1 MITVDCREVESIL
14 NELVVY
20 VADQVGA
27 VPNLKYHEFI
37 LSAIEDD
44 DIVEITEAIDQLRM
58 VLNQDINLLCETEE
72 PCAMTLNI
80 SNFLNNPPQ
89 NMKNILPDYNFQMG
103 TCSQDGQQVQCPE
116 FSWVATSCDSWK
128 ESWDVTIGGLFPNMT
143 TGVFF
148 SDLPP
153 EECNGIVDMDF

>member
-44 DIVEITEAIDQLRM
+44 DIV
-58 VLNQDINLLCETEE
+58 NQDKVVASIKEFLQSIGEQTNF
-72 PCAMTLNI
+72 AVI
-80 SNFLNNPPQ
+80 S
-89 NMKNILPDYNFQMG
+89 KGDTVSIESISGKVIERD
-103 TCSQDGQQVQCPE
+103 QQPE
-116 FSWVATSCDSWK
+116 SELFSCTHCGH
-128 ESWDVTIGGLFPNMT
+128 VTPYEVVHNTHVKIHYL
-143 TGVFF
+143 
-148 SDLPP
+148 
-153 EECNGIVDMDF
+153 

>member
-44 DIVEITEAIDQLRM
+44 DIV
-58 VLNQDINLLCETEE
+58 NQDKVVASIKEFLQSIGEQTNF
-72 PCAMTLNI
+72 AVI
-80 SNFLNNPPQ
+80 SKGDTVSIESISGKVIDRDQQPKSELFSCTHCGHVTPYEVVHNTH
-89 NMKNILPDYNFQMG
+89 MKIHYL
-103 TCSQDGQQVQCPE
+103 
-116 FSWVATSCDSWK
+116 
-128 ESWDVTIGGLFPNMT
+128 
-143 TGVFF
+143 
-148 SDLPP
+148 
-153 EECNGIVDMDF
+153 

>member
-44 DIVEITEAIDQLRM
+44 DIV
-58 VLNQDINLLCETEE
+58 NQDKVVASIKEFLQSIGEQTNF
-72 PCAMTLNI
+72 AVI
-80 SNFLNNPPQ
+80 SKGDTVSIESISGKIIERDQQPKSELFSCTHCGHVTPYEVIHNTH
-89 NMKNILPDYNFQMG
+89 MKIHYL
-103 TCSQDGQQVQCPE
+103 
-116 FSWVATSCDSWK
+116 
-128 ESWDVTIGGLFPNMT
+128 
-143 TGVFF
+143 
-148 SDLPP
+148 
-153 EECNGIVDMDF
+153 